1 MDDLTKQ
8 LLEEIRKPL
17 RAEKEIA
24 ANEVIDD
31 AVRRLKSNSP
41 VDTGKLRNSWVR
53 TDIDP
58 RTGLAYV
65 ENSTDYVELVNG
77 GTSNIAPRRFIE
89 QSLLSLPDTEI
100 NGKLYEET

>member
-8 LLEEIRKPL
+8 LLEEIKEPL
-17 RAEKEIA
+17 KAEKEA
-24 ANEVIDD
+24 GANEVIDD

-41 VDTGKLRNSWVR
+41 VDTGKLRSSWVR

-58 RTGLAYV
+58 RTGEAYI

-77 GTSNIAPRRFIE
+77 GTSAQAPQRFIE
-89 QSLLSLPDTEI
+89 QSLLSLPDTEVEGEI
-100 NGKLYEET
+100 YKEL